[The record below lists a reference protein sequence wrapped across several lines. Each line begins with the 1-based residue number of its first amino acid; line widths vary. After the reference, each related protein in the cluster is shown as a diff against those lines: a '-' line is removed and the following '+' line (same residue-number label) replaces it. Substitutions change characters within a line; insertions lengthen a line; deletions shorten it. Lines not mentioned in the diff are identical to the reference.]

1 MNCKNC
7 GAPISAGTNN
17 CPNCGSGVVNNQ
29 VQNMNNEQVQP
40 VINRPPIAGLTSN
53 NQSNSRSNVPKGPG
67 FNILAGVEEN
77 KVDKA
82 PAPNNDNSGIGMVML
97 LLFFVAIA
105 VGGYTLY
112 NKLQDKPYEPD
123 VLETAGNNDSEEN
136 PDIEEPALEEK
147 INYVDNIK
155 FKEEVKL
162 FDGSIM
168 LVYENDNME
177 SLSVDLNIEFYDKE
191 GLLLGNA
198 SDSSI
203 VAANGE
209 FYFLIA
215 SNSVREGYDNY
226 KTDLSATLNEGLTR
240 LDLLISDF
248 VIRNDGNKFSI
259 QYPNKTNTQIDIL
272 KMCVTYYNVNDIVQ
286 ISCDTKK
293 NIDVTGTASFEFEY
307 GTKKAKGMT
316 FTNYK
321 ISTDAYT
328 TSVTVEE

>member
-7 GAPISAGTNN
+7 GAPISAGSNN

-29 VQNMNNEQVQP
+29 VQNMNNEQDQP

-53 NQSNSRSNVPKGPG
+53 IQSSSRNDVPKGPG
-67 FNILAGVEEN
+67 FNIIAGVEDN
-77 KVDKA
+77 KVDKV
-82 PAPNNDNSGIGMVML
+82 PNTNSDNSGIGMIML

-123 VLETAGNNDSEEN
+123 IGETSVNNDSEKN
-136 PDIEEPALEEK
+136 TDVEEPVLEEK

-155 FKEEVKL
+155 FVEEVKL

-168 LVYENDNME
+168 LVYENNNME
-177 SLSVDLNIEFYDKE
+177 SLTVDLNIEFYDKD

-198 SDSSI
+198 GDSSI
-203 VAANGE
+203 VTTKGD

-226 KTDLSATLNEGLTR
+226 KTQLSANYDEKLTR
-240 LDLLISDF
+240 LDLLLSDF
-248 VIRNDGNKFSI
+248 VIRNDGKKFSI
-259 QYPNKTNTQIDIL
+259 QYPNKTNQMIDTL
-272 KMCVTYYNVNDIVQ
+272 KMCITYYNVNDIVQ

-307 GTKKAKGMT
+307 GNNMAKGMT

-328 TSVTVEE
+328 TSGNVEE